1 MSYFICKIKWTIALS
16 NCKRY
21 VNCMVEVSLEDRFC
35 KSVPKGN
42 SLATLSGLSLLAYGQ
57 PLSKYHDLLVWSWMY
72 LSFNYFSLN
81 IFNRISRAPNS
92 DNSLCMIY
100 SDELVPK
107 FKKAMAFRFFIIF
120 APSIVV
126 RLNSV
131 VPKDVF
137 NALHILW
144 SFIYRTSF
152 RLRELQL
159 CCHTQRLFS
168 HINIRLRRKPF
179 QAVTVKPHFHHVI
192 VLAAVLNCRIPACC
206 SVFLFCGNHCINYWW
221 VKSFTVVLQKSV
233 ITTIWCS
240 RDEELWK
247 RCGKVRE
254 MPEGMLMLTLSAE
267 TASWQNM
274 IKGAYGTEVISFILT
289 ECYRY
294 VV

>member
-1 MSYFICKIKWTIALS
+1 MSYFICKIKWTIALF

-35 KSVPKGN
+35 KCVPKGN

-100 SDELVPK
+100 SDELVPE

-159 CCHTQRLFS
+159 CCHTQRPT
-168 HINIRLRRKPF
+168 PF
-179 QAVTVKPHFHHVI
+179 
-192 VLAAVLNCRIPACC
+192 
-206 SVFLFCGNHCINYWW
+206 
-221 VKSFTVVLQKSV
+221 
-233 ITTIWCS
+233 
-240 RDEELWK
+240 
-247 RCGKVRE
+247 
-254 MPEGMLMLTLSAE
+254 
-267 TASWQNM
+267 
-274 IKGAYGTEVISFILT
+274 
-289 ECYRY
+289 
-294 VV
+294 